1 MVPQNLCAPI
11 SAEAMADGRLRLDSL
26 ITHRFPLDRVAEAVD
41 LLVERPEA
49 AVGVVLQPQAAP
61 GGE

>member
-1 MVPQNLCAPI
+1 VVPQNLCAPI
-11 SAEAMADGRLRLDSL
+11 PAEAMADGRLRLDSL